1 MKIHQLNKGDKI
13 ISANNRIWEV
23 VGHDYPATR
32 LRSGG
37 ASANIYIMSEIKKIK
52 GGYIILK
59 SVD

>member
-1 MKIHQLNKGDKI
+1 MKLYELNKGDKI
-13 ISANNRIWEV
+13 ISADSRIWEV

-37 ASANIYIMSEIKKIK
+37 ASANIYIMSEIKKVK

-59 SVD
+59 SEN

>member
-1 MKIHQLNKGDKI
+1 MKLYELNKGDKI
-13 ISANNRIWEV
+13 ISADNRIWEI

-37 ASANIYIMSEIKKIK
+37 AWANFWIMANIKKIN

-59 SVD
+59 SKE